1 MTGWKFYEIV
11 GETIINPIC
20 YVHEAIRIN
29 KDRGNVS
36 SGNVKELIKLCFGYV
51 PHRKAKVLDMIEKG
65 FPEHKDTVNKYRI
78 LL

>member
-11 GETIINPIC
+11 GETIIDPIC

-51 PHRKAKVLDMIEKG
+51 PHRKVEVLDMIEKY